1 MIAPSLLI
9 RDLEVFYG
17 EAQVLYRVSLEVS
30 GGEIVAV
37 VGPNGSGKST
47 LLRTIQGLLH
57 PRRGEIRLG
66 DDRIDGLPAHEVV
79 ARGVTCIPEGR
90 RLFLSMTVRE
100 NLEVGAYLPRARE
113 RLTESLSAVHALFP
127 VLQGKG
133 KVQAATLSGGEQ
145 QMLAVGRGLMAQPKV
160 LLLDD
165 PFMGLAP
172 RTIAGLCDTLRAL
185 CGQGIGILIAGQHVR
200 RILTLA
206 GRAYLLEQGRITD
219 HAPGSQLLHSPHL
232 RRALLNTA

>member
-1 MIAPSLLI
+1 VTAPPLRVQNL
-9 RDLEVFYG
+9 DVFYG
-17 EAQVLYRVSLEVS
+17 EAQVLYLVSLEVS

-47 LLRTIQGLLH
+47 LLRTIQGLQH
-57 PRRGEIRLG
+57 PRAGEIWLG
-66 DDRIDGLPAHEVV
+66 SERIDGMPAHEVV
-79 ARGVTCIPEGR
+79 DRGVTSIPEGR
-90 RLFLSMTVRE
+90 RLFLTMTVRE
-100 NLEVGAYLPRARE
+100 NLEIGAYLAAARARIAE
-113 RLTESLSAVHALFP
+113 TSRGIYELFP
-127 VLQGKG
+127 ALRAKA
-133 KVQAATLSGGEQ
+133 KALANTLSGGEQ
-145 QMLAVGRGLMAQPKV
+145 QMLALGRGLMAGPRV

-172 RTIAGLCDTLRAL
+172 RTIGALCDTLRAL
-185 CGQGIGILIAGQHVR
+185 AGQGIGILMAGQHVR

-219 HAPGSQLLHSPHL
+219 HAPGSQLLNSPTL